1 MSVPTPGESR
11 HDDGR
16 RRSARNPASYA
27 DPLNQEH
34 KECLN
39 QDNQDP
45 ASRQPIPWRPIGA
58 AATSIGAPA
67 GLWLLHPALG
77 VAVFLTE
84 LAVSLIILGTAL
96 FGAKEYSERAFR
108 LLRWIADRPEPDAP
122 PDNTA
127 GQVIDLVALPD
138 SCADDPHR
146 AVKAEVVLV
155 TSSQDGEREL
165 PEPDEHGDAT
175 DLRQLTAGT

>member
-1 MSVPTPGESR
+1 MS
-11 HDDGR
+11 
-16 RRSARNPASYA
+16 RSARTPASYA
-27 DPLNQEH
+27 GHPNQDH
-34 KECLN
+34 KESRE

-45 ASRQPIPWRPIGA
+45 GSRKPIPWRPIGA

-67 GLWLLHPALG
+67 GLALLHPALG
-77 VAVFLTE
+77 AAAFLTE

-127 GQVIDLVALPD
+127 GQVIDLVAVPA
-138 SCADDPHR
+138 SHTDDHHR
-146 AVKAEVVLV
+146 AVKGEIVPV
-155 TSSQDGEREL
+155 TSSEEGTREL
-165 PEPDEHGDAT
+165 ADRGEDHDAT
-175 DLRQLTAGT
+175 DLRRLPAGT